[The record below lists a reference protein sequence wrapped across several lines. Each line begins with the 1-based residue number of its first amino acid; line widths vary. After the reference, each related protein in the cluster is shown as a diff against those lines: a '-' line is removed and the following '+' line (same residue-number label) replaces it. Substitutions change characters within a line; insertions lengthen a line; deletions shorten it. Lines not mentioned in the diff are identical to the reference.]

1 MPQTKPGNK
10 FGACHGERSMSTAPF
25 PSLRPPRWPRRI
37 TQAGLAIIAVG
48 LLLSALA
55 GPLNRFHLAGV
66 GVALMTLV
74 IGLGVVV
81 LGTATSII
89 GVLAAT
95 VKGARIPGT
104 AAVVGIIIGLAV
116 SAYVLSWVVRAQK
129 SPPINDITTDLTNPP
144 QFVAVLPLRAR
155 AHATAPAQYQRE
167 VPGPG
172 GKMIDVPKLQAQYYP
187 YIKPLLLSLPPA
199 QALARA
205 RHVAEAMGWRIDA
218 YVPADGRLE
227 ATAHTFFFDFKDDI
241 VVRVRP
247 NGTGARIDVR
257 SESRVGLSDLG
268 TNAARIRLFMKRMQ
282 AH

>member
-10 FGACHGERSMSTAPF
+10 LKVGYGERSMNTPPF
-25 PSLRPPRWPRRI
+25 PSLRPPRWPGTIARVGLWI
-37 TQAGLAIIAVG
+37 LGAGLVLA
-48 LLLSALA
+48 ALA
-55 GPLNRFHLAGV
+55 GPLNRFHLVGV
-66 GVALMTLV
+66 GAALMTLA
-74 IGLGVVV
+74 IGLGVTV
-81 LGTATSII
+81 LGTATTIV
-89 GVLAAT
+89 GVLFAT
-95 VKGARIPGT
+95 AKGTRIPGT

-116 SAYVLSWVVRAQK
+116 TAYVLSWVERART
-129 SPPINDITTDLTNPP
+129 SPPINDITTDLANPP
-144 QFVAVLPLRAR
+144 KFVAAIALRER
-155 AHATAPAQYQRE
+155 AHATVPAQYRSE

-172 GKMIDVPKLQAQYYP
+172 GKMIDVPQLQREYYP
-187 YIKPLLLSLPPA
+187 YVKPLFLALPPA

-205 RHVAEAMGWRIDA
+205 RRVAEALGWRIDA

-247 NGTGARIDVR
+247 HGTGSRVDVR

-268 TNAARIRLFMKRMQ
+268 TNAARIRLFLSRMQ